1 MRILI
6 SILLL
11 IVIFSCS
18 EKGASIDLA
27 TDVVG
32 QYEGNIFDEL
42 DTVLVSNT
50 VVVISKI
57 SNDEIKVES
66 TSNPTLIPT
75 FEVKIIKNANII
87 TSVASGASVIL
98 SINLNTN
105 PFFLGFDYSDSGNSF
120 TGFKK

>member
-1 MRILI
+1 MKILTG
-6 SILLL
+6 ILLV

-32 QYEGNIFDEL
+32 QYEGIIFDEL
-42 DTVLVSNT
+42 DTVLVTDALVNIT
-50 VVVISKI
+50 KI
-57 SNDEIKVES
+57 SNDEIKIES
-66 TSNPTLIPT
+66 TSNPSLIPT

-87 TSVASGASVIL
+87 TSVSNGAQVIL
-98 SINLNTN
+98 SINLNAN
-105 PFFLGFDYSDSGNSF
+105 PFFLGFDYFDSGNSF